1 MLSKEQ
7 VDLYLSQIKTDDPN
21 LQHIIACMSVDF
33 KNIIDEYDK
42 AMKIIEDTKDS
53 NVVLQRDKL
62 RNENYAL
69 KRTINELEADR
80 DYANKMYRETKT
92 KLFMARKLIKSSKDF
107 KKMEKTIKYYFEV
120 YGEDF

>member
-7 VDLYLSQIKTDDPN
+7 VDLYLSQIKTDDTN
-21 LQHIIACMSVDF
+21 LQRIIACMSVDF

-92 KLFMARKLIKSSKDF
+92 KLFMARKLIKASKDF

>member
-21 LQHIIACMSVDF
+21 LKHIIACMRVDF
-33 KNIIDEYDK
+33 KNIIDEYNK

-69 KRTINELEADR
+69 KRTINEIEVDR

-92 KLFMARKLIKSSKDF
+92 KLFMARKLIKASKDF

-120 YGEDF
+120 YGEDY

>member
-21 LQHIIACMSVDF
+21 LKRIIACMSKDF

-69 KRTINELEADR
+69 KRTIDELEADR

-92 KLFMARKLIKSSKDF
+92 KLFMARKLIKASKDF

>member
-21 LQHIIACMSVDF
+21 LQRIIACMSVDF

-92 KLFMARKLIKSSKDF
+92 KLFMARKLIKASKDF

-120 YGEDF
+120 YGEDY

>member
-21 LQHIIACMSVDF
+21 LKHIIACMSVDF

-92 KLFMARKLIKSSKDF
+92 KLFMARKLIKASKDF